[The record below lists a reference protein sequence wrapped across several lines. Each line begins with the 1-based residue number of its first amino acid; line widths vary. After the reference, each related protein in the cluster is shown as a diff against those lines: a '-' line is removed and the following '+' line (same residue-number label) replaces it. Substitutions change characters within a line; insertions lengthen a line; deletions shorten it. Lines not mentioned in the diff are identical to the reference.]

1 MPSTSV
7 SRTGAC
13 QRCHRRKVKCDR
25 TRPSC
30 APCARINVQCT
41 YAAREHQIQ
50 LRRQDVERLEQ
61 RIRDLQAENDN
72 LTGRLADVQQQPQQ
86 AGNDDRLA
94 TPNTTS
100 SMGLQS
106 DDTHPQPGS
115 GEIASQVIHLSLN
128 AGGGRDFV
136 GSTSGL
142 FLANLLQSHS
152 QSIGSSHHVVDQH
165 SRSTSRHLN
174 RSGSLAS
181 NGVLSLP
188 PKSLTTEIL
197 DAYCSHDRLCYP
209 FLPPKALNR
218 ALDAV
223 YDARNSDTADPVDS
237 FLIDMTLAIGTAQV
251 YKLNWNSIWDAEVHY
266 NRAMTRLGDVLSRGG
281 ITALQA
287 LLLICQYR
295 MGTTSHDTSTSVWHL
310 IGVAARTC
318 FELGLHKA
326 STYAPHQLR
335 DGSEGNT
342 AVRQD
347 DVETKRR
354 CFWSVVSMDRIASLI
369 LGRPLAIQL
378 EDIDVELP
386 HFDMPASIPLHHS
399 LSTASFGTPEWHL
412 GTSIFVHI
420 VRYRLICGKIL
431 NILHRSTG
439 PNRES
444 TITYEN
450 SRNALVEELQSWRTE
465 TTNLPLIPADAP
477 LASLAS
483 RSSFRSA
490 DDQPLRQLTSLE
502 KNQLFLGDI
511 AFHFHRRV
519 ILYLRP
525 AQPFV
530 ARLNGLEKQLG
541 LSSVEYSTCVSILFV
556 GYILGQIP
564 SNMILTRV
572 RPSWYM
578 GGFMMAWAVVSAL
591 TAIVKDYKGLV
602 LTRFFLGVVEAPYY
616 PGALYILSIFYTRK
630 ELATRI
636 SVLYSGNILATAFA
650 GLIAAGVFH
659 GLEGV
664 NGLEGWRWL
673 FILQGAVTL
682 AIAMVACFTLP
693 DEPLTTRWLT
703 PAERQL
709 AHARIERDTVGAR
722 VQSSTWAGLREA
734 IVDPKVWVFIYMQHM
749 HLATNGFKNFFPTIV
764 ETLNFNTTITLV
776 LTCPPYLIAGVLS
789 IAWAWSSGKYN
800 ERMWHITISKCV
812 ALFGFVLACATM
824 NTGARYFAMVV
835 FTVGTYG
842 VNSILLGWVGSTCGQ
857 TKEKKASAL
866 AIVNTSASISFIWTP
881 YLWPTSDA
889 PRYVI
894 PMASS
899 AAFCVAC
906 AAGAWL
912 MKWMLVKENRKIRQS
927 DQEATLFYAY

>member
-1 MPSTSV
+1 M
-7 SRTGAC
+7 
-13 QRCHRRKVKCDR
+13 
-25 TRPSC
+25 
-30 APCARINVQCT
+30 
-41 YAAREHQIQ
+41 
-50 LRRQDVERLEQ
+50 
-61 RIRDLQAENDN
+61 
-72 LTGRLADVQQQPQQ
+72 
-86 AGNDDRLA
+86 
-94 TPNTTS
+94 TT
-100 SMGLQS
+100 Q
-106 DDTHPQPGS
+106 T
-115 GEIASQVIHLSLN
+115 
-128 AGGGRDFV
+128 
-136 GSTSGL
+136 
-142 FLANLLQSHS
+142 
-152 QSIGSSHHVVDQH
+152 
-165 SRSTSRHLN
+165 
-174 RSGSLAS
+174 
-181 NGVLSLP
+181 
-188 PKSLTTEIL
+188 
-197 DAYCSHDRLCYP
+197 
-209 FLPPKALNR
+209 
-218 ALDAV
+218 
-223 YDARNSDTADPVDS
+223 DS
-237 FLIDMTLAIGTAQV
+237 
-251 YKLNWNSIWDAEVHY
+251 
-266 NRAMTRLGDVLSRGG
+266 
-281 ITALQA
+281 
-287 LLLICQYR
+287 
-295 MGTTSHDTSTSVWHL
+295 
-310 IGVAARTC
+310 VAAGQPAQSAQ
-318 FELGLHKA
+318 FAADIEKQQVLHQEHSHVLDDEKRPVA
-326 STYAPHQLR
+326 
-335 DGSEGNT
+335 
-342 AVRQD
+342 AVD
-347 DVETKRR
+347 YSGAAAKTD
-354 CFWSVVSMDRIASLI
+354 
-369 LGRPLAIQL
+369 
-378 EDIDVELP
+378 
-386 HFDMPASIPLHHS
+386 PAEIKLVRK
-399 LSTASFGTPEWHL
+399 LDLWVMLTASSYL
-412 GTSIFVHI
+412 D
-420 VRYRLICGKIL
+420 
-431 NILHRSTG
+431 
-439 PNRES
+439 
-444 TITYEN
+444 
-450 SRNALVEELQSWRTE
+450 RNA
-465 TTNLPLIPADAP
+465 
-477 LASLAS
+477 
-483 RSSFRSA
+483 
-490 DDQPLRQLTSLE
+490 
-502 KNQLFLGDI
+502 I
-511 AFHFHRRV
+511 A
-519 ILYLRP
+519 L
-525 AQPFV
+525 

-541 LSSVEYSTCVSILFV
+541 LSSFEYSTCVSILFV

-673 FILQGAVTL
+673 FILQGAVTF

-709 AHARIERDTVGAR
+709 AHARIERDIVGAR

-789 IAWAWSSGKYN
+789 IAWAWSSGKHN
-800 ERMWHITISKCV
+800 ERTWHITISKCV